1 VSGAGKVG
9 SRFQTIGMSAPYAN
23 VLASAGGGAILQ
35 GMSGLL
41 TRETEVHTAA
51 GNWLVDEVIERYV
64 AWRAECE
71 AVSAAYRASSSETGS
86 ERVLWFAAFN
96 AALDREQCAAELYSA
111 CIARLSRFL
120 WANPEP

>member
-1 VSGAGKVG
+1 
-9 SRFQTIGMSAPYAN
+9 MSAPYAT
-23 VLASAGGGAILQ
+23 VLASAGRGAILQ
-35 GMSGLL
+35 EMSGLL

-51 GNWLVDEVIERYV
+51 GNRLVDEVIDRYV

-71 AVSAAYRASSSETGS
+71 AVSAAYQVCSSETGS

-96 AALDREQCAAELYSA
+96 AALDREECAAELYSA
-111 CIARLSRFL
+111 CITRLSWFL